1 MAKSLVFGGNVS
13 ESLASYDHESSC
25 WKTYQLSL
33 FGGEEKWLGRLPQS
47 GMIQNGKLY
56 QLGCSVRL
64 ISANDGSL
72 SDILP
77 TPTASQNHKKIRPL
91 SPSEKK
97 GTHGIALVGAIGNMI
112 LPTPTTD
119 QRPQRYKQGGRSTWC
134 AILEDGVML
143 PTPTAKANQTAPT
156 MRKHWKG
163 MLPTPT
169 AHLAKESA
177 SPSDYKR
184 KSPPLLCHF
193 QQETSGEKMYLN
205 PQFVEW
211 MMGFPT
217 GWTDLEL

>member
-25 WKTYQLSL
+25 WRTYQLSL
-33 FGGEEKWLGRLPQS
+33 FGEEEKWLDRLPQS

-77 TPTASQNHKKIRPL
+77 TPT
-91 SPSEKK
+91 
-97 GTHGIALVGAIGNMI
+97 M
-112 LPTPTTD
+112 D
-119 QRPQRYKQGGRSTWC
+119 QRSQRYKQGGRSTWC

>member
-1 MAKSLVFGGNVS
+1 MVRSLVFGGNVS

-25 WKTYQLSL
+25 WRTSQLSL
-33 FGGEEKWLGRLPQS
+33 FEEEEKWLDRLPAL
-47 GMIQNGKLY
+47 GMTRNGKLY

-64 ISANDGSL
+64 ISANDGSW
-72 SDILP
+72 S
-77 TPTASQNHKKIRPL
+77 
-91 SPSEKK
+91 
-97 GTHGIALVGAIGNMI
+97 GM

-163 MLPTPT
+163 ILPTPT
-169 AHLAKESA
+169 VNEAKNN
-177 SPSDYKR
+177 PSTPSQWDR
-184 KSPPLLCHF
+184 NDSLNVEAAKSIGHTK
-193 QQETSGEKMYLN
+193 ETIGNDMRLN